1 MVRVLFVTERWFPQG
16 GGGEIDHHGI
26 ASFLAKAGLEVFVLT
41 GESPSLRKEIPH
53 PFKFLLRLPTNYIP
67 DEKFHFANLL
77 KRIFFIFKLLKKTIF
92 IVRKYNID
100 LIHTSTPLLSMLL
113 FLIRNCLKRPLIASN
128 FSYFLNRWQKILNSY
143 FKAKLFETIELIS
156 YKLPYSCLVSV
167 SPKFIELVR
176 RYGITTPIV
185 HIPNAVDFEIF
196 NPYIDSK
203 NTREQYLPSDGK
215 YLISFIGRLVP
226 QKGIDVLVKAIPHV
240 NSFVKNCMYLI
251 VGEGTYREK
260 LENIAKKL
268 SIKNIAFT
276 GMIQYSKIPELIS
289 ASDIIILPS
298 LGAEGSPRVLL
309 ETMACGK
316 PVIATKIRGIKEQV
330 IDGKTGVLVEEGN
343 VHQLTEAVISLLRN
357 KQNREEIG
365 KNAYEFVK
373 DKFAWTHVGNETLKI
388 YRQVIS
394 SYRR

>member
-41 GESPSLRKEIPH
+41 GKSPSLPKEIPH
-53 PFKFLLRLPTNYIP
+53 PFKFLLRLPMNYIP

-77 KRIFFIFKLLKKTIF
+77 KRIFFIFKLSKKTVF
-92 IVRKYNID
+92 IVRKFNID
-100 LIHTSTPLLSMLL
+100 LIHTSTPLLSTLL
-113 FLIRNCLKRPLIASN
+113 FFIGKCLKRPLITSN
-128 FSYFLNRWQKILNSY
+128 FSYFLNRWQKILNTY
-143 FKAKLFETIELIS
+143 FKAKLFEIIELIS
-156 YKLPYSCLVSV
+156 YKLPYSCLISV
-167 SPKFIELVR
+167 SPKFIELVG
-176 RYGITTPIV
+176 RYGIKTSMV

-196 NPYIDSK
+196 NPYVDSK
-203 NTREQYLPSDGK
+203 NTREKYLPSDGK

-226 QKGIDVLVKAIPHV
+226 QKGTDVLIKAIPHV
-240 NSFVKNCMYLI
+240 NSFVNNCMYLI
-251 VGEGTYREK
+251 VGEGTHREK

-268 SIKNIAFT
+268 SIKNIAFI
-276 GMIQYSKIPELIS
+276 GVIQYSEIPELIS

-298 LGAEGSPRVLL
+298 LGAEGSPRVIL
-309 ETMACGK
+309 EAMACGK
-316 PVIATKIRGIKEQV
+316 PVIATKIRGVEDLI

-343 VHQLTEAVISLLRN
+343 VHQISEAVISLLRN

-373 DKFAWTHVGNETLKI
+373 DKFAWKHVGNETLQI
-388 YRQVIS
+388 YRQAIS